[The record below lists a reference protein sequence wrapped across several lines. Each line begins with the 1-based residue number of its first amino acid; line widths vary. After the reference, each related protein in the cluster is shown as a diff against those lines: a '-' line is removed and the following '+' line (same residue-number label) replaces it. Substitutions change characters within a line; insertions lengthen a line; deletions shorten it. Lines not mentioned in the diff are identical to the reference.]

1 MQLEL
6 KGDFK
11 MKIGIIGL
19 GDIAQKGYL
28 PVLTE
33 KENIELILCTRNI
46 NTLNKL
52 SEKYRIMQY
61 VQTVDELIE
70 KGIDAAFVSTATEAH
85 FKIAEKLL
93 NNGINVYIDKP
104 ISLNFN
110 DTKKLVRLAEE
121 KSLVTMVGFNRRFA
135 PMISKLKEHGKAD
148 IIILQKNRFNF
159 PDNTRRAIVE
169 DFVHVVDTLRFLMD
183 TEVKELKVRYLEKD
197 KLLHN
202 VVIQLIGEECTAIGI
217 MNRNNGVTEEIIE
230 YMTAENK
237 FVVENFVETTKFHN
251 KNKNIIKFGDWE
263 PTLYKRGF
271 YQIVDHFV
279 SCVENN
285 IMPNPSISDSLIT
298 HEICERIVMMITK

>member
-1 MQLEL
+1 
-6 KGDFK
+6 
-11 MKIGIIGL
+11 
-19 GDIAQKGYL
+19 
-28 PVLTE
+28 
-33 KENIELILCTRNI
+33 
-46 NTLNKL
+46 
-52 SEKYRIMQY
+52 MQY

-237 FVVENFVETTKFHN
+237 LVVEKLCRNN
-251 KNKNIIKFGDWE
+251 KVPQQKQEYNKIW
-263 PTLYKRGF
+263 
-271 YQIVDHFV
+271 
-279 SCVENN
+279 
-285 IMPNPSISDSLIT
+285 
-298 HEICERIVMMITK
+298 

>member
-1 MQLEL
+1 
-6 KGDFK
+6 

-46 NTLNKL
+46 DTLKKI
-52 SEKYRIMQY
+52 SEKYRITQY
-61 VQTVDELIE
+61 VHTVDELIE
-70 KGIDAAFVSTATEAH
+70 KNIDAAFVSTATEAH
-85 FKIAEKLL
+85 FQIAEKLL
-93 NNGINVYIDKP
+93 KNGINVYIDKP

-110 DTKKLVRLAEE
+110 ETQKLVNLAKE
-121 KSLVTMVGFNRRFA
+121 KGLVAMVGFNRRFA
-135 PMISKLKEHGKAD
+135 PMINKLKEHGKAD
-148 IIILQKNRFNF
+148 IIIIQKNRFQI
-159 PDNTRRAIVE
+159 PDQIRRAIVE

-183 TEVKELKVRYLEKD
+183 SEVKDVKVRYLKKD
-197 KLLHN
+197 NLLHN
-202 VVIQLIGEECTAIGI
+202 VVIQLTSEECTAIGI

-237 FVVENFVETTKFHN
+237 FVVENFVETTQFHN
-251 KNKNIIKFGDWE
+251 KDKNITKFGDWE

-279 SCVENN
+279 YCVENK
-285 IMPNPSISDSLIT
+285 ITPNPSISDSLIT
-298 HEICERIVMMITK
+298 HEICEKIVMMITKKN